1 MTFVVKEHLRRAT
14 LSFAEENPTLSGT
27 EVYDW
32 MLRHFSNATER
43 FISLAQVRK
52 WLKESRQ
59 GCLE

>member
-1 MTFVVKEHLRRAT
+1 MTSVVKEHLRRVA
-14 LSFAEENPTLSGT
+14 LSFAEENPTLSGR

-59 GCLE
+59 DCLE